1 MQAPPASQTT
11 QKQQASAEH
20 LRDLAGIV
28 DELKSLDIKKKW
40 IKSLRGLNR
49 VAATLGHDRTRSEL
63 FPYIKELIEEN
74 DEEFLVILAEILPDY
89 VDLAGGV

>member
-11 QKQQASAEH
+11 QKQQTSAEH

-28 DELKSLDIKKKW
+28 DELKSLDVKKR

>member
-28 DELKSLDIKKKW
+28 DELKSLDVKKR